1 MPLAIKHTSHF
12 IFEIMLIR
20 HTRVCHRSIS
30 VKLLLYALFL
40 AIDEFTLKNAS
51 YRKFAECLVFP
62 IPLLTKLTSITET
75 NRAAY
80 GAGSLI

>member
-40 AIDEFTLKNAS
+40 AIDEFTLILRGSVNS
-51 YRKFAECLVFP
+51 EEHRESERGEMRRKPEDR
-62 IPLLTKLTSITET
+62 E
-75 NRAAY
+75 
-80 GAGSLI
+80 